1 MWGTIHERGWMSGT
15 ERGTAA
21 HLETVAP
28 GDWGYVVTAD
38 GRVVRVRRVGDR
50 LLADDGS
57 LMTGPAAPPG
67 SERAA

>member
-1 MWGTIHERGWMSGT
+1 MSGT
-15 ERGTAA
+15 ERRTTPY
-21 HLETVAP
+21 LETVAS
-28 GDWGYVVTAD
+28 GDREDWGYVVTAD

-57 LMTGPAAPPG
+57 VMAGAAAASG